1 MYILFMLS
9 NAFIKALHVKQI
21 YKLTVKPAAGN
32 CWLTTQSFLSK
43 MRQAE
48 RDLLRISERGFWHK
62 AQCFCGVLTAAW
74 GSWASSQPPSYK
86 AGPTRELCCTSHLEH
101 RPSFP
106 SCFRRRN
113 LQTPTYTFW
122 LLFSWVQLAWQSN
135 PYTAH
140 SFHHLFCAQ
149 PTCFT
154 FEPVPQLKLYTKVK
168 TFPSLTEEKK
178 AKHPN
183 TALLLLDHGFSPREV
198 PCEAELEEETF
209 HPLWAC
215 AGQ

>member
-1 MYILFMLS
+1 MCTCKFTLKPLLLTKIPTNNSSTLSFLSSVSVAHMYILFMLS

-21 YKLTVKPAAGN
+21 YKLMVKPAAGN

-86 AGPTRELCCTSHLEH
+86 AGPTWELGCTSHLEH

-122 LLFSWVQLAWQSN
+122 LLYSWVQLAW
-135 PYTAH
+135 
-140 SFHHLFCAQ
+140 
-149 PTCFT
+149 
-154 FEPVPQLKLYTKVK
+154 
-168 TFPSLTEEKK
+168 
-178 AKHPN
+178 
-183 TALLLLDHGFSPREV
+183 
-198 PCEAELEEETF
+198 
-209 HPLWAC
+209 
-215 AGQ
+215 